1 MGKSEKIRDIEGEVI
16 MKKNSVSI
24 LFRLIGL
31 VKPLLVYMILAIV
44 LGVLGF
50 ICANFLTVLATAGLL
65 KIIQKDAVSQIILIL
80 LIFAFI
86 RGFLRYGEQTCNHY
100 IAFKL
105 LALIRDHVFAALRKL
120 APAKLEGK
128 DKGNLIS
135 IITSDI
141 ELLEVF
147 YAHTISPVMI
157 ALLMSII
164 MMFFFGIFHP
174 LLALYAL
181 MAYALVGIVIP
192 LWTHYRYG
200 SLGSQV
206 RHESGSLSSF
216 VLENLRGQKEIIQY
230 DAFEDKLSQ
239 LKMRSE
245 KLSDIE
251 KKMKKVQA
259 GNTSLSSSAIILLS
273 IGMIAL
279 SGIFVFEN
287 LLTAEQAIIVSVAMF
302 SSFSPYLALANL
314 SSTIQPT
321 IAAASRVLEILDEKP
336 QIVENETGEV
346 IDGKEINVH
355 QVSFSY
361 DQDQILKDVNLHISE
376 NEVIGIVGKS
386 GSGKSTLLKLLMRF
400 WDSGSGEITIDQK
413 AIAQIETR
421 SLRDHES
428 YMTQKTHLF
437 HDSILNNIKIAKLD
451 ATLEEVQEACKKASI
466 HDFIMSLP
474 KGYDT
479 PVSEC
484 GDSLSGGEKQRIGLA
499 RAFLHDGAIMLLDEP
514 TSNLDSLNEKIILKA
529 LMEQASSKI
538 IILVSHRPSTISW
551 CDRMISME
559 NGRVS

>member
-1 MGKSEKIRDIEGEVI
+1 

-192 LWTHYRYG
+192 LWTHHRYG

-206 RHESGSLSSF
+206 RH
-216 VLENLRGQKEIIQY
+216 

-346 IDGKEINVH
+346 IDGKEISVH

-400 WDSGSGEITIDQK
+400 WDSESGEITIDQK
-413 AIAQIETR
+413 AIAQIKTR

-479 PVSEC
+479 AVSEC

>member
-1 MGKSEKIRDIEGEVI
+1 
-16 MKKNSVSI
+16 MKKNSVSV
-24 LFRLIGL
+24 LFKLIVL
-31 VKPLLVYMILAIV
+31 VKPLLAYMVLAII

-50 ICANFLTVLATAGLL
+50 ICANFLTVVAAIGLL
-65 KIIQKDAVSQIILIL
+65 KLIRQEAVSQVIFVL
-80 LIFAFI
+80 LLFAFA

-105 LALIRDHVFAALRKL
+105 LALIRDRVFGALRRL

-157 ALLMSII
+157 AMVMIVV
-164 MMFFFGIFHP
+164 MMIFFGIFHP

-181 MAYALVGIVIP
+181 LSYVLVGLVIP
-192 LWTHYRYG
+192 LWIHHRYG
-200 SLGSQV
+200 SLGNQV
-206 RHESGSLSSF
+206 RHESGLLSSF

-230 DAFEDKLSQ
+230 DAFEEKLSQ
-239 LKMRSE
+239 LKERSE
-245 KLSDIE
+245 HLSVIE
-251 KKMKKVQA
+251 KKMKEVQA
-259 GNTSLSSSAIILLS
+259 ENTSLSSSAIILLS
-273 IGMIAL
+273 IGMI
-279 SGIFVFEN
+279 VFSIMLVSESM
-287 LLTAEQAIIVSVAMF
+287 LTTQQAVIVSVAMF
-302 SSFSPYLALANL
+302 SSFSPFLTLANL
-314 SSTIQPT
+314 ASTIQPT

-336 QIVENETGEV
+336 QIIENETGEA
-346 IDGKEINVH
+346 INGKEIKID

-361 DQDQILKDVNLHISE
+361 EHDEILKDVSLHISE

-400 WDSGSGEITIDQK
+400 WDSDRGEIRIDQK
-413 AIAQIETR
+413 AIDQIKTQ

-451 ATLEEVQEACKKASI
+451 ATLEEVQKACKKASI

-499 RAFLHDGAIMLLDEP
+499 RAFLHDGAVMLLDEP

-529 LMEQASSKI
+529 LMEQTSKI
-538 IILVSHRPSTISW
+538 ILLVSHRPSTISW